1 MNAICYSKFEHWSC
15 KADWTLGLYEIICT
29 FWFTVI
35 SKACDE
41 VLFYLPQISYL
52 NSGFYVSCIFLK
64 EFIIICSIHRHVVDR
79 LVVCSTPI
87 PFLEE
92 KKMFHYI
99 LVFELLVQYQNFVL
113 DCSMVRVKICV
124 LFPYVLWRESRTV
137 LRLHVF
143 LVSLHRRT
151 KLLNHRVWYPQPTL

>member
-35 SKACDE
+35 SNASDE
-41 VLFYLPQISYL
+41 VKFYLPQVSYL
-52 NSGFYVSCIFLK
+52 NSGFYASCIFLE
-64 EFIIICSIHRHVVDR
+64 EFIVICSIHRHVVYR

-87 PFLEE
+87 PFLED
-92 KKMFHYI
+92 KRTFPYV

-113 DCSMVRVKICV
+113 HGSPVKVRIWVS
-124 LFPYVLWRESRTV
+124 FPYVLWRGSRTV
-137 LRLHVF
+137 LLLHIF

-151 KLLNHRVWYPQPTL
+151 KLLNHRVWYPQSTL